1 MDHIRHKHRLLSC
14 EYCREEFTRQKMT
27 GTVLANDSY
36 LPTFIDSLL
45 FCVFFLSILGFFSA
59 HLRNVHRAEID
70 VELAGES
77 DNFYKSKLL
86 NNNNDITQ
94 ISFNLLNT
102 QIASTANSTCTTTLT
117 SACSSSSSIA
127 SSNPSPMSMSSTS
140 NIHMTTAPTT
150 TTTTASSPSP
160 STSSIQSHN
169 NNNNNNN
176 HHQQQTHL
184 QHQQYQAASLAANNN
199 IFVTDHNSNNLA
211 LNGFISSPSPNEL
224 NLVSDDTTNAN
235 SNTLYMV
242 STASSSASP
251 ETQGH
256 NDNNLDHFMASLMDT
271 EQEITVT

>member
-27 GTVLANDSY
+27 GTALANKSY
-36 LPTFIDSLL
+36 LPTFINSLL
-45 FCVFFLSILGFFSA
+45 FSA

-117 SACSSSSSIA
+117 SACSSSSIA

-140 NIHMTTAPTT
+140 NIHMTAP

-169 NNNNNNN
+169 NNNNN

-184 QHQQYQAASLAANNN
+184 QHQQYQAATLAASNN

-242 STASSSASP
+242 STASSSASA
-251 ETQGH
+251 ETQAH